1 MRSSKSAKDSTESFV
16 RELSPRPLREPGEVE
31 PWLAE
36 AVLLIDSHAMAC
48 SAGYRC
54 YFEQT
59 CQRQLHLSR

>member
-1 MRSSKSAKDSTESFV
+1 
-16 RELSPRPLREPGEVE
+16 VE